1 MKNTNEYTQEILKR
15 GNEKLVREKRKRNQ
29 RIAVTLCMCL
39 VICLGVGGA
48 FALPKLI
55 NNSSENSSDSQ
66 VTESSSVVQN
76 NTDNGN
82 TAGTDDIPFFSGADV
97 PDCETTLDDRP
108 VIWGDDV
115 GSTEDYAICE
125 WNGKSVSSR
134 LYDELEKNDE
144 NVLFAVSPTNFN
156 LDMDFVYSGK
166 TLSDYAADR
175 EDEYSDFNK
184 LGMILKEGD
193 SLKYGELLYKG
204 GAPNGEK
211 WAESYYHERVEM
223 YGEEFLS
230 KYIADG
236 EFLKDKVQ
244 EDIDAMSD
252 RTASKLYDEAV
263 EAYRLHT
270 IKELAKAL
278 DEQDIRYEMVG
289 DYLVMYVTESEL
301 AQLSLSPPSQ
311 WHFCLAADL
320 GQPQDYFENYEN
332 VCTEFISE

>member
-1 MKNTNEYTQEILKR
+1 MKNTKDYTQEILR
-15 GNEKLVREKRKRNQ
+15 RSNEKIQNRKRKQ

-39 VICLGVGGA
+39 AICAVAGGA

-55 NNSSENSSDSQ
+55 NNSSENSSGSQ
-66 VTESSSVVQN
+66 VTESSSIVQD

-97 PDCETTLDDRP
+97 GSDEVILDDKP
-108 VIWGDDV
+108 VIWGDSV
-115 GSTEDYAICE
+115 GSSEDYGICE
-125 WNGKSVSSR
+125 WHGKSVSIR

-156 LDMDFVYSGK
+156 INNDFVYNGK
-166 TLSDYAADR
+166 TLSQYAADR
-175 EDEYSDFNK
+175 ENEYLAFNK

-193 SLKYGELLYKG
+193 SLRYGELLYKG

-211 WAESYYHERVEM
+211 WAESFYHERVEM
-223 YGEEFLS
+223 YGEEFLAT
-230 KYIADG
+230 YIVDG
-236 EFLKDKVQ
+236 EFLKDKVEQ
-244 EDIDAMSD
+244 DLDAMSD

-278 DEQDIRYEMVG
+278 DEQGIRYEMIK
-289 DYLVMYVTESEL
+289 DYLVMYVTETEL
-301 AQLSLSPPSQ
+301 AQLSLSQPSQ
-311 WHFCLAADL
+311 WHFCLAVDL
-320 GQPQDYFENYEN
+320 GQPQDMETPVIDLYNM
-332 VCTEFISE
+332 

>member
-1 MKNTNEYTQEILKR
+1 MKNTKDYTQEILR
-15 GNEKLVREKRKRNQ
+15 RSNEKIQNRKRKQ

-39 VICLGVGGA
+39 AICAVAGGA

-55 NNSSENSSDSQ
+55 NNSSENSSGSQ
-66 VTESSSVVQN
+66 VTESSSIVQD

-97 PDCETTLDDRP
+97 GSDEVILDDKP
-108 VIWGDDV
+108 VIWGDSV
-115 GSTEDYAICE
+115 GSSEDYGICE
-125 WNGKSVSSR
+125 WHGKSVSIR

-156 LDMDFVYSGK
+156 INNDFVYNGK
-166 TLSDYAADR
+166 TLSQYAADR
-175 EDEYSDFNK
+175 ENEYLAFNK

-193 SLKYGELLYKG
+193 SLRYGELLYKG

-211 WAESYYHERVEM
+211 WAESFYHERVEM
-223 YGEEFLS
+223 YGEEFLAT
-230 KYIADG
+230 YIVDG
-236 EFLKDKVQ
+236 EFLKDKVEQ
-244 EDIDAMSD
+244 DLDAMSD

-278 DEQDIRYEMVG
+278 DEQGIRYEMIKN
-289 DYLVMYVTESEL
+289 YLVMYVTETEL
-301 AQLSLSPPSQ
+301 AQLSLSQPSQ
-311 WHFCLAADL
+311 WHFCLAVDL
-320 GQPQDYFENYEN
+320 GQPQDMETPVIDLYNM
-332 VCTEFISE
+332 